1 MIIARADFLVG
12 TLSTAAIARLPSVPL
27 LRNAQGALDR
37 YIAAPDPS
45 YGFRLMKVLNGN
57 GYRAYVLEMTSQRW
71 RTSSEVNEPV
81 WTHELTIVEPDDVK
95 TSVGTLVIGGGSNTD
110 EPTGRVSPLLVT
122 LALETHAVAS
132 GLQQIPNQPLK
143 FPDQPD
149 GLIEDDLIAYTW
161 AKFLRTGDDT
171 WPLRL
176 PMTKAV
182 VRAMDTIASFCAQR
196 GATVDRFIV
205 GGASK
210 RGWTTWT
217 TAAADERVVGF
228 VPVVADVPNLIL
240 NMEHEYEVYGRWPPS
255 LDSYVKFGI
264 VNWIGTPQLRAL
276 AEIEDPL
283 SYLARYTMPKLII
296 NAAGD
301 EFFVPDSS
309 QFYYGDLPP
318 KKYLRYVPNTG
329 HSLSGAGGSIA
340 DTALAF
346 CHSIMYGM
354 SLPTMTWDLHGTD
367 TIVARSTAVPSTA
380 RMWEAVDTKARDFRI
395 ETIGKA
401 FNYHDLKDAG
411 GNMYVARIE
420 PPEHG
425 WRAFF
430 VELAYPTPSGRPF
443 KMTTEV
449 RVIPDVLPFPPPR
462 NISS

>member
-1 MIIARADFLVG
+1 MNPGFITRGDFLVG
-12 TLSTAAIARLPSVPL
+12 TLSTAAIAAHPTILT
-27 LRNAQGALDR
+27 LRNAQTALDR

-45 YGFRLMKVLNGN
+45 YGYRLMKVVEGK

-71 RTSSEVNEPV
+71 RSSSEVDEPI
-81 WTHELTIVEPDDVK
+81 WTHELTIVEPMEVK
-95 TSVGTLVIGGGSNTD
+95 TSVGTLVVGGGSNTD
-110 EPTGRVSPLLVT
+110 APNDRVSPLLVT
-122 LALETHAVAS
+122 LARDTNAIAS

-143 FPDQPD
+143 FADQPD

-161 AKFLRTGDDT
+161 AKFLKTGDDT

-182 VRAMDTIASFCAQR
+182 VRAMDTITSLCALQ
-196 GATVDRFIV
+196 GTPVDRFIV

-217 TAAADERVVGF
+217 TAAADKRVVGF
-228 VPVVADVPNLIL
+228 VPVVADVPNMIP
-240 NMEHEYEVYGRWPPS
+240 NMQHEYEVYGRWPPS

-264 VNWIGTPQLRAL
+264 VNWLGTPQLHAL

-283 SYLARYTMPKLII
+283 SYFPRYTMPKLIL
-296 NAAGD
+296 NATGD

-309 QFYYGDLPP
+309 QFYYADLPP

-354 SLPTMTWDLHGTD
+354 PLPTLTWELQGPD
-367 TIVARSTAVPSTA
+367 TIVARSTVTPRTA
-380 RMWEAVDTKARDFRI
+380 RMWEAVNPKARDFRI

-401 FNYHDLKDAG
+401 FNYHDLKDQG
-411 GNMYVARIE
+411 DNTYVGRIE

-430 VELAYPTPSGRPF
+430 VELAYATPSGRDF

-462 NISS
+462 Q